1 MIKKTLTLIRI
12 QLFMTQ
18 IHTVVMKR
26 MKGLVIR
33 SLDITVIIF
42 LVAILTIVLIF
53 TGDFLMVR
61 TSTEVLLTTVLFMA
75 DILTDSVTALMDLIM
90 AMDLIIVQNMMKL
103 NHAQITSN
111 LLVKLTKL

>member
-1 MIKKTLTLIRI
+1 
-12 QLFMTQ
+12 MTQ
-18 IHTVVMKR
+18 IHTVAMKR

-33 SLDITVIIF
+33 SLDIVFWIIF

-75 DILTDSVTALMDLIM
+75 DILTDSVTALMDLII

-103 NHAQITSN
+103 NHAQITSY

>member
-1 MIKKTLTLIRI
+1 
-12 QLFMTQ
+12 MTQ
-18 IHTVVMKR
+18 IHTVAMKR

-33 SLDITVIIF
+33 SLDIIF